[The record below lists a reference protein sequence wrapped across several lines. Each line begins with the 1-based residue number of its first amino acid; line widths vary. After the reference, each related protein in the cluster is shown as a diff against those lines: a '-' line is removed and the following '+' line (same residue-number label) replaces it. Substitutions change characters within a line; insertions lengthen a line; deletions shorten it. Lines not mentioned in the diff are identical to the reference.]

1 MRLNSIRFKTSVLFS
16 GILLVVLMI
25 NGAEIYFKLKRTLY
39 RDLDRELVVKSEQIA
54 NMVNAY
60 AALHRK
66 KTHPFSLMKGF
77 VAGYGDDV
85 DILKE
90 LWKSDM
96 QTLGLQNDYYRI
108 LTLQGNVLQSSQ
120 NLDPHRAAL
129 MPRDVPSLSERI
141 RFETIREKGLSGRMT
156 SSVFFYEKKIPLV
169 IQLLTSTA
177 RQDKILAEM
186 AGFMLFSVLAI
197 VMIASSL
204 GRYLAGSILKP
215 VSRVTAA
222 ANAISHTDLSVRI
235 DEEAKDGEMQD
246 LVRSFNQMLGR
257 MEASFEHINEFS
269 SHVAHELKTPLAIIR
284 GEVELALS
292 RDDTSLDE
300 QRKVLDDVLEET
312 DRLIRIIKDLLLL
325 AKLDYRPEIFKM
337 EPLEAGQFLRELV
350 SQSQIL
356 ASEKEIEI
364 CPDLP
369 DKDLPIEGDFVH
381 LRRLFLNLMN
391 NAVSF
396 SPPKTHIAVTARR
409 VENRLE
415 IAIADS
421 GPGISEREQDKI
433 FAKFYRG
440 NKEASGPPGNGLGLP
455 IALSIARAHKGDITV
470 TSRPGHGST
479 FTVTLPLPS

>member
-16 GILLVVLMI
+16 GILFVVLMI

-39 RDLDRELVVKSEQIA
+39 RDLDRELLVKSEQIA

-60 AALHRK
+60 AELRHK
-66 KTHPFSLMKGF
+66 QTHPFSLMKGF
-77 VAGYGDDV
+77 WGGYSDDAA
-85 DILKE
+85 ILKE
-90 LWKSDM
+90 LWQSDM
-96 QTLGLQNDYYRI
+96 KTLGLQNDYYRI
-108 LTLQGNVLQSSQ
+108 LTLEGAILQSSAT
-120 NLDPHRAAL
+120 LDAERGAL
-129 MPRDVPSLSERI
+129 MPRNVPTMSERI
-141 RFETIREKGLSGRMT
+141 RFETVRERGLSGRMT
-156 SSVFFYEKKIPLV
+156 SSIFFYEKKLPLV

-186 AGFMLFSVLAI
+186 AGFMLFSVVAI

-235 DEEAKDGEMQD
+235 DEEARDGEMQD

-257 MEASFEHINEFS
+257 MEESFAHINEFS

-292 RDDTSLDE
+292 RDDASLDE
-300 QRKVLDDVLEET
+300 QREVLDDVLEET

-337 EPLEAGQFLRELV
+337 EALDAGLFLRELV
-350 SQSQIL
+350 SQSQVL
-356 ASEKEIEI
+356 ATEKDIEI
-364 CPDLP
+364 CLNLP
-369 DKDLPIEGDFVH
+369 GGEMALDGDPVH
-381 LRRLFLNLMN
+381 LRRLFLNLIN

-396 SPPKTHIAVTARR
+396 SPSGSRITVSARR
-409 VENRLE
+409 RDDRLDVS
-415 IAIADS
+415 IADS
-421 GPGISEREQDKI
+421 GPGIPPEEQDKI
-433 FAKFYRG
+433 FAKFYRAR
-440 NKEASGPPGNGLGLP
+440 KDSSGPPGTGLGLP

-470 TSRPGHGST
+470 ASRPGHGSA
-479 FTVTLPLPS
+479 FTVTLPLRS